1 MTRAVTRAV
10 IAGVGQTEFSARS
23 GRSEARLAVEA
34 VLDALADARL
44 DPASVDGLVT
54 FAHDSTHEI
63 TVARN
68 LGLDGLSYTGRTT
81 YGGTDYCTTVLQA
94 RLAVEAGLATT
105 VVCYRAFN
113 ERSGMRFGRGFGE
126 GFGAF
131 SPGLSDETDQW
142 SLSVPFGLRTAAGW
156 IGMYARRMMHEHG
169 LTSAD
174 LAEVSVAARAHAAT
188 NPAARFY
195 RRPIT
200 TEDHQESRM
209 IVEPL
214 RLLDCCLETDGGAA
228 VVVTT
233 EDRARETG
241 RPYAVIAGV
250 ATAAGPDQH
259 LMASYYRPDILD
271 FGELTRVADQVWNRA
286 GLGPA
291 DIDVA
296 VLYDHFTPMVLAQ
309 LEAWGFCERGEAKEF
324 VRDGNIRVGGRLPVN
339 PHGGQLGEAYL
350 HGMNGINEAVRQ
362 LRGEAANQVPG
373 ARHVLVSA
381 PPGTPSSGMILTMG
395 AT

>member
-1 MTRAVTRAV
+1 MSRAVL
-10 IAGVGQTEFSARS
+10 AGIGQTEFSAAS
-23 GRSEARLAVEA
+23 GRSETRLAVEA
-34 VLDALADARL
+34 VLAALEDARIDPL
-44 DPASVDGLVT
+44 DVDGLVT

-63 TVARN
+63 AVARN
-68 LGLDGLSYTGRTT
+68 LGVNGLTYTGRTT
-81 YGGTDYCTTVLQA
+81 YGGTDYCTTILQA
-94 RLAVEAGLATT
+94 RMAVEAGVAST

-126 GFGAF
+126 GFGSF
-131 SPGLSDETDQW
+131 TPGLSDETDQW

-174 LAEVSVAARAHAAT
+174 LAEVSVTARHHAAT

-200 TEDHQESRM
+200 IDDHQGSRM

-214 RLLDCCLETDGGAA
+214 RLLDCCMETDGGAA

-233 EDRARETG
+233 EERARDTG
-241 RPYAVIAGV
+241 RPYVVIADV
-250 ATAAGPDQH
+250 ATASGPDQH
-259 LMASYYRPDILD
+259 LMSSYYQPDMLD
-271 FGELTRVADQVWNRA
+271 FGELTRVADQVWARS
-286 GLGPA
+286 GLSPA
-291 DIDVA
+291 DVDVA
-296 VLYDHFTPMVLAQ
+296 ILYDHFTPMVLAQ
-309 LEAWGFCERGEAKEF
+309 LETWGFCARGEAKEF
-324 VRDGNIRVGGRLPVN
+324 ARDGNLRIGGRLPVN

-362 LRGEAANQVPG
+362 LRGEAVNQVPR
-373 ARHVLVSA
+373 ARTALVSA
-381 PPGTPSSGMILTMG
+381 PPGTPSSGMVLTMG
-395 AT
+395 GI